1 MFTIMFPMDFL
12 LYNQNQEKKK
22 VTGIDD
28 EDEVQPVFDNEDV
41 QRDNWMAINVRWI
54 NETTPPNFE
63 EVLKPFLLN
72 TRFKI

>member
-1 MFTIMFPMDFL
+1 MFTIMFPMDFCCL
-12 LYNQNQEKKK
+12 SKIKKRKK

-28 EDEVQPVFDNEDV
+28 EDEQGLKDA